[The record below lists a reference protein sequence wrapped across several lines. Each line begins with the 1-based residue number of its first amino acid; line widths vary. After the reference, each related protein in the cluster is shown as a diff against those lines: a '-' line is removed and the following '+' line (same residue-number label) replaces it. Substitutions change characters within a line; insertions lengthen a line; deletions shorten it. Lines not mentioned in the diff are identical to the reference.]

1 MSDAEDAGARR
12 RRAQGGKADQ
22 LQTDLQSLDAGV
34 ATWADSF
41 VFGQVWGRPGISHE
55 ERMLVAI
62 TSLASLGRTA
72 QLRNYLFGA
81 VQDGI
86 PVEKIQEALVMLVVY
101 AGFPVALAALT
112 EWRAVL
118 ASSRRHGEVSAA
130 SPGEPGRRAAG
141 EVSGE

>member
-1 MSDAEDAGARR
+1 MKGADSGESRR
-12 RRAQGGKADQ
+12 RRAQGAKADR
-22 LQTDLQSLDAGV
+22 LQADLRSLDPGV
-34 ATWADSF
+34 AEWADSF
-41 VFGQVWGRPGISHE
+41 VFGEVWGRPGISHE

-62 TSLASLGRTA
+62 SALASLGRTA

-86 PVEKIQEALVMLVVY
+86 PAEKIQEALAMLVVY

-118 ASSRRHGEVSAA
+118 ASSQRQGIGG
-130 SPGEPGRRAAG
+130 SPGTS
-141 EVSGE
+141 SGSEKAENDE